1 MNKLLSGFT
10 LLEVLVVAGITV
22 VLISIALPVANK
34 FLQRAESMACAGN
47 LRSLGLAVTAYV
59 GENNGMLPGPTSGT
73 QYGFYTA
80 GNVRNPHHLIAF
92 LAPYLDLPT
101 EPAVRQF
108 PLIASCP
115 TARKRAIR
123 ESGGLNTDNARFFS
137 THHTVMK
144 DGTEQRPFGY
154 EVSGSTTIPPVKAV
168 MVRQPHLTVAL
179 TDRNFTNHG
188 GTMNVLFFDG
198 HVESLNNQQIFHPR
212 TGRIQ
217 LVNQP

>member
-1 MNKLLSGFT
+1 MTQHRSGFT
-10 LLEVLVVAGITV
+10 LIEVLVVVAITV
-22 VLISIALPVANK
+22 VLISIALPAFNK
-34 FLQRAESMACAGN
+34 FLQRAESVACAGN
-47 LRSLGLAVTAYV
+47 MRSLGLAVGAYV

-80 GNVRNPHHLIAF
+80 GNVRNPQHLIAF
-92 LAPYLDLPT
+92 LVPYLDLPM
-101 EPAVRQF
+101 EPEVRQF
-108 PLIASCP
+108 PFVASCP

-123 ESGGLNTDNARFFS
+123 ESGELTTDNARFFS

-154 EVSGSTTIPPVKAV
+154 EVSGSTTIPPVKAM

-188 GTMNVLFFDG
+188 GSMNVLFFDG
-198 HVESLNNQQIFHPR
+198 HVESLNNQQIFYPR
-212 TGRIQ
+212 TSRIQ